1 MDDRDDDGN
10 VVLVVRA
17 TQHIKANEQV
27 LVHYNPGAGIGS
39 WGEVFQC
46 RCCQCKRVCKPT
58 QHLLGREEEVFKNQ
72 INYMRYEGQSY
83 DGDLRVDDFVRA
95 RDLDCEGNVSAFDND
110 TIHARGFCKSG
121 RKLVTNS
128 FRCTRVGKRDRKVCW
143 TGASADLRINA
154 IVKIWES
161 KQDSSDD
168 DDVHKASGWKTMRD
182 GGREG
187 GRESPFGY
195 VARLGG

>member
-1 MDDRDDDGN
+1 MHRQKYLSADPVN
-10 VVLVVRA
+10 VR
-17 TQHIKANEQV
+17 
-27 LVHYNPGAGIGS
+27 
-39 WGEVFQC
+39 
-46 RCCQCKRVCKPT
+46 KRGCKPT
-58 QHLLGREEEVFKNQ
+58 QHLLVQEEEVFKNQ
-72 INYMRYEGQSY
+72 INNMRYEGQSY

-128 FRCTRVGKRDRKVCW
+128 VRCTRVGKRDRKVCW

-182 GGREG
+182 GEREG